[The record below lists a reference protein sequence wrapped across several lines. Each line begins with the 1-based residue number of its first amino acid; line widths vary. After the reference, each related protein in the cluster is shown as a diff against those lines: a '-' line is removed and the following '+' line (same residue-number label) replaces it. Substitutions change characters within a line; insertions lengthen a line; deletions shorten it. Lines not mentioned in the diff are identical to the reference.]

1 MPDVRPRRIGVR
13 CPASFVGCRDQGTN
27 GLYSESQYQA
37 ATMTRL
43 TIGLILGIAVVQAG
57 RGQQAPPGGEQKQP
71 GAPEARRRFAVGSVK
86 LGKLIVAPKAEIPR
100 LAVLAR
106 IRGWVRM
113 EAEIDKSGHVASLH
127 VLSGHPFLIPAAME
141 AAKQYQYEP
150 TMIRDT
156 PVIVLETIEI
166 EFQNSEPSGRPMP
179 SW

>member
-1 MPDVRPRRIGVR
+1 
-13 CPASFVGCRDQGTN
+13 
-27 GLYSESQYQA
+27 
-37 ATMTRL
+37 MTRL

-113 EAEIDKSGHVASLH
+113 EAEIVRSRCQPAC
-127 VLSGHPFLIPAAME
+127 LI
-141 AAKQYQYEP
+141 
-150 TMIRDT
+150 R
-156 PVIVLETIEI
+156 
-166 EFQNSEPSGRPMP
+166 PSISNPCRHGGG
-179 SW
+179 